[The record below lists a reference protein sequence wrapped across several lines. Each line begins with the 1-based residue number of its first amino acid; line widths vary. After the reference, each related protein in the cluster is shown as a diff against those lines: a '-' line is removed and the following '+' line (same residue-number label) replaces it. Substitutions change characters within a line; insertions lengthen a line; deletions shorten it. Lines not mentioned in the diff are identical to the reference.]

1 MYGAP
6 LSVMW
11 EVVRTKSVEF
21 MPLPLSAMSF
31 LNSAVWSLYGFY
43 VQDSYIAM
51 PNNLGTVLTVAQV
64 RWRPKGFFFKLPLE
78 SVAWSCALRH
88 YPVPYLFNLH
98 ALVLNPFARRVAV
111 GALHIVPPWWAL
123 KWDVQQACE
132 FRFRWNWRPTSAAKF
147 IDTENFLMCF
157 VGWDVRI
164 TARLKRALLSIKVC
178 HAAS

>member
-43 VQDSYIAM
+43 VQDTYIGM

-64 RWRPKGFFFKLPLE
+64 RGLLLTIVNRSYFRAFFGSIYVCVYGGFF
-78 SVAWSCALRH
+78 C
-88 YPVPYLFNLH
+88 
-98 ALVLNPFARRVAV
+98 
-111 GALHIVPPWWAL
+111 
-123 KWDVQQACE
+123 
-132 FRFRWNWRPTSAAKF
+132 SAH
-147 IDTENFLMCF
+147 
-157 VGWDVRI
+157 R
-164 TARLKRALLSIKVC
+164 S
-178 HAAS
+178 